1 MYVYIDICVCVYIYI
16 EREREPA
23 VASGKILSKMKLW
36 GWVAFVI
43 DEYRDNQ
50 FGRKK

>member
-1 MYVYIDICVCVYIYI
+1 MYIYVCVCIYIYI
-16 EREREPA
+16 EPA

-36 GWVAFVI
+36 GWVAFVF
-43 DEYRDNQ
+43 DEYRNNQ